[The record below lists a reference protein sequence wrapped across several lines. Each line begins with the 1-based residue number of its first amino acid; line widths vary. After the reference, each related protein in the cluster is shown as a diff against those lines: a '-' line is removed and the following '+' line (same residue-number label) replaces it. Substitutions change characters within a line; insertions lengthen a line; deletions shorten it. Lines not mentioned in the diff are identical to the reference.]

1 VDLGQLRRIPPV
13 ASHIPGLYVCTTA
26 RTYTQ
31 ARGMSEGVRLG
42 TEAAEALL
50 AQARTALPTPP

>member
-1 VDLGQLRRIPPV
+1 
-13 ASHIPGLYVCTTA
+13 
-26 RTYTQ
+26 
-31 ARGMSEGVRLG
+31 MSGGVRLG